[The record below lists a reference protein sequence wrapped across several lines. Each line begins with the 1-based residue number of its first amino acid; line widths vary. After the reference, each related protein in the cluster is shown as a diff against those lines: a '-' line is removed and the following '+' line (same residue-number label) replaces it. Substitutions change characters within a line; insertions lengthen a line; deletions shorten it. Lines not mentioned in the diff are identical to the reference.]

1 MMTTAPLALLILAAT
16 TPAAPARI
24 VTLDEAL
31 ATARAHQPQLRQAA
45 AATQAALAR
54 SDEALA
60 PLLPQL
66 SGNAS
71 YQRATAN
78 FTSRPGALPSQLA
91 GSGGGES
98 WRSFDYLDL
107 GLNANLLLYDFGQTR
122 NRWRAS
128 QASVASQRD
137 SERTTLEG
145 VLYAVR
151 TAFFQARA
159 ARGLVVVATD
169 TLANQQRHLEQTE
182 GFVEVGTQAPIALAQ
197 AKTDVANARVQL
209 ITAENGYDTARAQ
222 LNQAMGVERPTDYDV
237 ADESQPPVDGED
249 GTTDALLAEAIASR
263 PELAALA
270 QEIHAQELTVRA
282 LRGALGPSLVA
293 STGFTDAGPHAGS
306 LTWNWSGALGLSVP
320 IFSGGQTR
328 AQMREA
334 EATLASI
341 EAQADTERQQVRFE
355 IEQAR
360 LAVRAAKAS
369 LEASGDALSNAQAQL
384 QLAEG
389 RYQTGIGS
397 IIELGDSQVALTA
410 AAQQKVQAEYNLA
423 QARAALLKALGRV

>member
-1 MMTTAPLALLILAAT
+1 MTTAPLALLILAAT